1 MIGAV
6 HTMLHGILAALLLF
20 GIQAGAKSHLAFKIE
35 VPKNEY
41 VVGEPIMIR
50 ETLENT
56 GNAPGAIAFDLIPES
71 PVIKVVA
78 KGTLRQ
84 ECMHEWPSV
93 KWISLAHRTIAV
105 EERIER
111 EVQADWFGIT
121 DEGDYEV
128 WVVYDTTSLSSDWA
142 GVGVALETVE
152 SNHENFS
159 IRRAQG
165 DDQAALAQYGDKC
178 NRVRVD
184 SREWSDRLMRDFPN
198 STYASWIALRRLF
211 GPDSRRWRASKPW
224 LVLEDTSPS
233 AAEAP
238 ALLGIVRSALAKKPE
253 TSVVDLKFGE
263 VILLWRMNKKQEAVS
278 RLKELSS
285 DLDPIVAKQARRF
298 LEATETLSK

>member
-1 MIGAV
+1 
-6 HTMLHGILAALLLF
+6 MLHCILTALMLSGVQAAP
-20 GIQAGAKSHLAFKIE
+20 KPHLVLTIE
-35 VPKNEY
+35 VPKSDY
-41 VVGEPIMIR
+41 VVGEPIVIR

-93 KWISLAHRTIAV
+93 KWKTLAHRTIAV
-105 EERIER
+105 GERRER

-128 WVVYDTTSLSSDWA
+128 WVVYDPTSLSSDWTS
-142 GVGVALETVE
+142 VGVALETVE
-152 SNHENFS
+152 SNHVKIS
-159 IRRAQG
+159 IRSAQG
-165 DDQAALAQYGDKC
+165 DDRAALAQYGDKC
-178 NRVRVD
+178 NRVHVD

-211 GPDSRRWRASKPW
+211 GPDSRRWRAWKPE
-224 LVLEDTSPS
+224 LVLEDTRPS

-238 ALLGIVRSALAKKPE
+238 ALLGIVRSALARKPE

-263 VILLWRMNKKQEAVS
+263 AILLWRMNKKQEAVS
-278 RLKELSS
+278 RLTELSS

-298 LEATETLSK
+298 VDATETLNK

>member
-1 MIGAV
+1 MALSIGIPN
-6 HTMLHGILAALLLF
+6 H
-20 GIQAGAKSHLAFKIE
+20 
-35 VPKNEY
+35 EY
-41 VVGEPIMIR
+41 VVGEPIVIR

-56 GNAPGAIAFDLIPES
+56 GNAPGVIAFDLIPES

-93 KWISLAHRTIAV
+93 KWKSLAHRTIAV
-105 EERIER
+105 GERIER
-111 EVQADWFGIT
+111 EVQAEWFGIT

-152 SNHENFS
+152 SNHVNFS
-159 IRRAQG
+159 IRSARG
-165 DDQAALAQYGDKC
+165 DDHAALAKYGDKC
-178 NRVRVD
+178 NRVHVD
-184 SREWSDRLMRDFPN
+184 SREWSDQLMREFPN

-211 GPDSRRWRASKPW
+211 GPDSRKWRACKPEI
-224 LVLEDTSPS
+224 VLEGTTPS

-298 LEATETLSK
+298 VEATETLNK

>member
-1 MIGAV
+1 
-6 HTMLHGILAALLLF
+6 MLDGILAALLLS
-20 GIQAGAKSHLAFKIE
+20 GIQGGAKSHLVLTIE
-35 VPKNEY
+35 VAKSDY

-56 GNAPGAIAFDLIPES
+56 GTAPGAIAFDLIPES

-78 KGTLRQ
+78 EGTLRQ
-84 ECMHEWPSV
+84 ECMHEWPTV
-93 KWISLAHRTIAV
+93 KWKSLAHRTVAV
-105 EERIER
+105 GQRIER

-142 GVGVALETVE
+142 SVGVASETVE
-152 SNHENFS
+152 SNHLSVS
-159 IRRAQG
+159 IRSARG
-165 DDQAALAQYGDKC
+165 DDLAALAKYGDKC
-178 NRVRVD
+178 NRVHVD
-184 SREWSDRLMRDFPN
+184 SREWSDHLMRDFPN

-211 GPDSRRWRASKPW
+211 GPDSRRWRALKAER
-224 LVLEDTSPS
+224 VLEDTSPS

-253 TSVVDLKFGE
+253 ASVVDLKFGE
-263 VILLWRMNKKQEAVS
+263 VILLWRMNKKQDAVS
-278 RLKELSS
+278 RLKELSL

-298 LEATETLSK
+298 VEATETLTK